1 MEYNNDLEKNID
13 GFLKYCD
20 YKTNISSKKKLKI
33 LNDIK
38 MSLEIDAECAYATSC
53 STEDN
58 KKIEKFL
65 EKMSADNM
73 AVKEL
78 KECINYLKCKINEEK
93 KLKKEKY
100 LHFIKKCVKI

>member
-1 MEYNNDLEKNID
+1 
-13 GFLKYCD
+13 
-20 YKTNISSKKKLKI
+20 
-33 LNDIK
+33 
-38 MSLEIDAECAYATSC
+38 
-53 STEDN
+53 
-58 KKIEKFL
+58 
-65 EKMSADNM
+65 M